1 MYPGVVTE
9 EITMSSIDIYPGYS
23 FQVKHKNRTVN
34 KKILLFVFL
43 FIFGLASMEALFMLL
58 ISPNLKIDKVQV
70 YAPAS
75 VALSSSEI
83 LQLAGITGGES
94 YFAIDAAEVEQ
105 RLLENNLIQAAK
117 VEKSF
122 PSAIKIVV
130 EGREPFAI
138 AFMEVEGNTVPVT
151 LDREGVIF
159 EMGEGVTDFELPVIS
174 GLTFQNLKLGT
185 QLPSMFIP
193 YLSRLSAVKES
204 SGTLFEQIS
213 EIKFVEKSEGAFDVV
228 IYPAN
233 SSIRIRTSS
242 DINDMMLQQ
251 MFTVLDV
258 IEENGI
264 DKQTDELDFR
274 GGKIVYKVKEG

>member
-1 MYPGVVTE
+1 
-9 EITMSSIDIYPGYS
+9 MSSIDIYPGFS
-23 FQVKHKNRTVN
+23 CQVKHKSRTVN

-43 FIFGLASMEALFMLL
+43 FIFGLASMEAVFMLL

-83 LQLAGITGGES
+83 IELAGITGGES
-94 YFAIDAAEVEQ
+94 YFSVSASEIES
-105 RLLENNLIQAAK
+105 RLLENRLIQGVK
-117 VEKSF
+117 VEKHF
-122 PSAIKIVV
+122 PSAIKIII
-130 EGREPFAI
+130 EGREPFALS
-138 AFMEVEGNTVPVT
+138 FMEVDGWTVPVA

-159 EMGEGVTDFELPVIS
+159 EIGDGITDYDLPVIS

-193 YLSRLSAVKES
+193 YLSRLSAVKQS
-204 SGTLFEQIS
+204 SSALFEQIS
-213 EIKFVEKSEGAFDVV
+213 EIKFVEKTEGTFDVV

-233 SSIRIRTSS
+233 SSVRFRTNS
-242 DINDMMLQQ
+242 DITDGMLQQ

-258 IEENGI
+258 MEENGI

-274 GGKIVYKVKEG
+274 SGKIVYRVKEVS

>member
-1 MYPGVVTE
+1 
-9 EITMSSIDIYPGYS
+9 MSSIDIYPGYS
-23 FQVKHKNRTVN
+23 FQVKHKSRTVN

-43 FIFGLASMEALFMLL
+43 FIFGLASMEAVFMLF
-58 ISPNLKIDKVQV
+58 IAPNLKIQKVMV
-70 YAPAS
+70 EAPAS

-83 LQLAGITGGES
+83 LELAGINDGES
-94 YFAIDAAEVEQ
+94 YFAVDTAEVE
-105 RLLENNLIQAAK
+105 RRILENNLIQAVS
-117 VEKSF
+117 VEKHF
-122 PSAIKIVV
+122 PSEIRITV

-138 AFMEVEGNTVPVT
+138 TFIDVDGHTVPVT

-159 EMGEGVTDFELPVIS
+159 EIGEGVTDYELPVIS

-193 YLSRLSAVKES
+193 YLARLSAVKQS
-204 SGTLFEQIS
+204 SFDLFEKIS
-213 EIKFVEKSEGAFDVV
+213 EIKFVEKTEGTFDVV
-228 IYPAN
+228 IYPAD
-233 SSIRIRTSS
+233 SSIRIRTSA
-242 DINDMMLQQ
+242 DINDSMLQQ

-258 IEENGI
+258 MEENGI

>member
-1 MYPGVVTE
+1 
-9 EITMSSIDIYPGYS
+9 MSSIDIYPGYS
-23 FQVKHKNRTVN
+23 FQVKHKSRAVN

-43 FIFGLASMEALFMLL
+43 LLIGLVSTEVVFMLF
-58 ISPNLKIDKVQV
+58 ISPNFKIDKVQV

-83 LQLAGITGGES
+83 IELAGITGGES
-94 YFAIDAAEVEQ
+94 YFAVDAAEVEQ
-105 RLLENNLIQAAK
+105 RLLENNLIQSAV
-117 VEKSF
+117 VEKQF
-122 PSAIKIVV
+122 PSGIKIIL
-130 EGREPFAI
+130 EGRDPFAI
-138 AFMEVEGNTVPVT
+138 TFIDVDGCTVPVT

-159 EMGEGVTDFELPVIS
+159 EIGEGVTDYELPVIS

-193 YLSRLSAVKES
+193 YLSRLSAVKQS
-204 SGTLFEQIS
+204 SLALFEQIS
-213 EIKFVEKSEGAFDVV
+213 EIKFVEKTEGTFDVV

-242 DINDMMLQQ
+242 DITDRMLQQ
-251 MFTVLDV
+251 MFTVIDV
-258 IEENGI
+258 MEENGI

-274 GGKIVYKVKEG
+274 TGKIVYKVKEG

>member
-1 MYPGVVTE
+1 
-9 EITMSSIDIYPGYS
+9 MSSIDIYPGYS
-23 FQVKHKNRTVN
+23 FQVKHKSRTVN
-34 KKILLFVFL
+34 KKIHLFVFL
-43 FIFGLASMEALFMLL
+43 FLFGLVSMEAIFVLL

-83 LQLAGITGGES
+83 IELAGITGGES
-94 YFAIDAAEVEQ
+94 YFAIDAAEVEK
-105 RLLENNLIQAAK
+105 RLLENNLILGAK
-117 VEKSF
+117 VEKGF
-122 PSAIKIVV
+122 PSSIKIVV
-130 EGREPFAI
+130 EGREPFAL
-138 AFMEVEGNTVPVT
+138 AFMDVDGQTVPVT

-159 EMGEGVTDFELPVIS
+159 EIGEGVTDYELPVIS

-193 YLSRLSAVKES
+193 YLSRLSAVKQS
-204 SGTLFEQIS
+204 SGPLFEQIS
-213 EIKFVEKSEGAFDVV
+213 EIKFVEKTEGTFDVV
-228 IYPAN
+228 IYPVN

-242 DINDMMLQQ
+242 DITDRMLQQ

-258 IEENGI
+258 MEENGI

-274 GGKIVYKVKEG
+274 GGKIVYRVKEG

>member
-1 MYPGVVTE
+1 
-9 EITMSSIDIYPGYS
+9 MSSIDIYPGYS
-23 FQVKHKNRTVN
+23 FQVKHRSRTVN

-43 FIFGLASMEALFMLL
+43 FILGLASMEAIFMLL

-70 YAPAS
+70 ESPAS
-75 VALSSSEI
+75 VALSSMEI
-83 LQLAGITGGES
+83 IELAGISSGDS
-94 YFAIDAAEVEQ
+94 YFAVDAAEVER
-105 RLLENNLIQAAK
+105 RLLENNLIQGVT
-117 VEKSF
+117 VEKHF
-122 PSAIKIVV
+122 PSEIKIVV

-138 AFMEVEGNTVPVT
+138 AFIDVDGFTVPVT

-159 EMGEGVTDFELPVIS
+159 EMGEGVTDYDLPVIS

-185 QLPSMFIP
+185 KLPGMFIP
-193 YLSRLSAVKES
+193 YLSRLSAVKQS
-204 SGTLFEQIS
+204 SDTLFEQIS
-213 EIKFVEKSEGAFDVV
+213 EIKFVEKTEGSFDVV

-242 DINDMMLQQ
+242 DIDDSLLQQ

-258 IEENGI
+258 MEENGI

>member
-1 MYPGVVTE
+1 
-9 EITMSSIDIYPGYS
+9 MSSIDIYPEYA
-23 FQVKHKNRTVN
+23 FPVKHKKRTIN

-43 FIFGLASMEALFMLL
+43 FLFGLVSMEVVFMLL
-58 ISPNLKIDKVQV
+58 IAPSFKVDKVQV

-83 LQLAGITGGES
+83 IELAGITGGES
-94 YFAIDAAEVEQ
+94 YFAIDAAEVEK
-105 RLLENNLIQAAK
+105 RLLENNLIQGVK
-117 VEKSF
+117 VEKQF
-122 PSAIKIVV
+122 PSAIKIIV
-130 EGREPFAI
+130 EGREPFAL
-138 AFMEVEGNTVPVT
+138 AFMDVDGITVPVT

-159 EMGEGVTDFELPVIS
+159 EIGEGVTDYELPVIS

-193 YLSRLSAVKES
+193 YLSRLSAVKQS
-204 SGTLFEQIS
+204 SSSLFEQIS
-213 EIKFVEKSEGAFDVV
+213 EIKFVEKTEGTFDVV
-228 IYPAN
+228 IYPVN

-242 DINDMMLQQ
+242 DITDKMLQQ

-258 IEENGI
+258 MEENGI

>member
-1 MYPGVVTE
+1 
-9 EITMSSIDIYPGYS
+9 MSSIDIYPGYS
-23 FQVKHKNRTVN
+23 FQVKHKNRTVS

-138 AFMEVEGNTVPVT
+138 TFIEVEGNTVPVT

-159 EMGEGVTDFELPVIS
+159 EMGEGVTDYELPVIS

-213 EIKFVEKSEGAFDVV
+213 EIKFVEKSEGTFDVV

-233 SSIRIRTSS
+233 SGIRIRTSS

-258 IEENGI
+258 MEENGI

>member
-1 MYPGVVTE
+1 GVLTE

-23 FQVKHKNRTVN
+23 FQVKHKSRTVN

-43 FIFGLASMEALFMLL
+43 FILGLASMEAVFMLF
-58 ISPNLKIDKVQV
+58 ISPNLKIQKVQV
-70 YAPAS
+70 EAPAS

-83 LQLAGITGGES
+83 LELAGITDGDS
-94 YFAIDAAEVEQ
+94 YFAVDAAEVER
-105 RLLENNLIQAAK
+105 RLLENNLIQSAV
-117 VEKSF
+117 VEKHF
-122 PSAIKIVV
+122 PSEIKIAV

-138 AFMEVEGNTVPVT
+138 TFIDVDGRTVPVT
-151 LDREGVIF
+151 LDREGIIF
-159 EMGEGVTDFELPVIS
+159 EIGEGVTDYELPVIS

-193 YLSRLSAVKES
+193 YLSRLSAVKQS
-204 SGTLFEQIS
+204 SFALFEKIS
-213 EIKFVEKSEGAFDVV
+213 EIKFVEKTEGTFDVV
-228 IYPAN
+228 IYPSD

-242 DINDMMLQQ
+242 DISDRMLQQ

-258 IEENGI
+258 MEENGI

>member
-1 MYPGVVTE
+1 
-9 EITMSSIDIYPGYS
+9 MSSIDIYPSYTFS
-23 FQVKHKNRTVN
+23 AKHKSRTVN

-43 FIFGLASMEALFMLL
+43 FIFGLASMEAVFLLF
-58 ISPNLKIDKVQV
+58 ISPNLKIDRVQV
-70 YAPAS
+70 ESPAS
-75 VALSSSEI
+75 VALSSMEI
-83 LQLAGITGGES
+83 LELAGITGGES
-94 YFAIDAAEVEQ
+94 YFAIDAAEVEK
-105 RLLENNLIQAAK
+105 RLLENNLIQSVL
-117 VEKSF
+117 VEKHF
-122 PSAIKIVV
+122 PSEIRIVV

-138 AFMEVEGNTVPVT
+138 AFMDMDGRTVPVT

-159 EMGEGVTDFELPVIS
+159 EIGEGVTDYELPVIS

-204 SGTLFEQIS
+204 SGQLFEQIS

-228 IYPAN
+228 IYPVN

-242 DINDMMLQQ
+242 DISDKLLQQ

-258 IEENGI
+258 MEENGI

>member
-1 MYPGVVTE
+1 
-9 EITMSSIDIYPGYS
+9 MSSIDIYPGYS
-23 FQVKHKNRTVN
+23 FQVKHNNKTIN

-43 FIFGLASMEALFMLL
+43 ILFGLVFMEVVFMLL
-58 ISPNLKIDKVQV
+58 IAPSFKLDKVQV

-83 LQLAGITGGES
+83 IELAGITGNES
-94 YFAIDAAEVEQ
+94 YFSIDAAEVEK
-105 RLLENNLIQAAK
+105 RILENNLIQGVK
-117 VEKSF
+117 VEKKF
-122 PSAIKIVV
+122 PSALKIIV
-130 EGREPFAI
+130 EGRDPFAI
-138 AFMEVEGNTVPVT
+138 AFMEVDGRTVPVT

-159 EMGEGVTDFELPVIS
+159 EIGEGVTDYELPVIS

-193 YLSRLSAVKES
+193 YLARLSAVKQS
-204 SGTLFEQIS
+204 SGPLFEQIS
-213 EIKFVEKSEGAFDVV
+213 EIKFVEKTEGTFDVV
-228 IYPAN
+228 IYPVN

-242 DINDMMLQQ
+242 DITDMMLQQ

-258 IEENGI
+258 MEENGI